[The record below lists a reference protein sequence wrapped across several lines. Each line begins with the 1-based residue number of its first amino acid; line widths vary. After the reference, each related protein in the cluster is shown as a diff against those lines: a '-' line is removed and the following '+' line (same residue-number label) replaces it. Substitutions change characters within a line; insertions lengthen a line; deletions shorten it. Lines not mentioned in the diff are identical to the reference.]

1 MEKENKAFKIFRVII
16 NLNCH
21 CIFIVVCIGRS
32 VGNCQHRQSCRR
44 IAVCV
49 ADFWYSDTRN
59 KYKSLKEKL
68 KKNIFGKIV
77 LYGINFLLYRTSLLR
92 FDCYGSNDICLHTT
106 AKTKCN
112 RNRTWRSSYRERP
125 EYDAYRQNKQR
136 R

>member
-1 MEKENKAFKIFRVII
+1 MEKENKAFKIFRVTVTLIAI
-16 NLNCH
+16 VFLLLFVSGALWGIVNIGNLVGGLLCVWL
-21 CIFIVVCIGRS
+21 IFVFG
-32 VGNCQHRQSCRR
+32 
-44 IAVCV
+44 
-49 ADFWYSDTRN
+49 TRN

-68 KKNIFGKIV
+68 KKKYFRQNCSV
-77 LYGINFLLYRTSLLR
+77 RHQFLLYRTSLLR
-92 FDCYGSNDICLHTT
+92 FDCYGPNDICLHTT